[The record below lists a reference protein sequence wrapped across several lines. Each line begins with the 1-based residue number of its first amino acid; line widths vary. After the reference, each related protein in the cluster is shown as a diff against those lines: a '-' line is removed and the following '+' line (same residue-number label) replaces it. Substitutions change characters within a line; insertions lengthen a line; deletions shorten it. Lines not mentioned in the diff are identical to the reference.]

1 MRRAPLII
9 GLLMLATA
17 CAIPTGAWAGGY
29 TVINGPMPLISVG
42 PQAPARA
49 TGFAPAP
56 VPNQNIVAPRTTKVP
71 VPGEPEFVASLT
83 TTAQGPRQ
91 GDGYS
96 AGSRFSET
104 LQRGGRGIFG
114 GGAVPSIGLQVPLE
128 K

>member
-1 MRRAPLII
+1 MKRVPLIL
-9 GLLMLATA
+9 GLLLVA
-17 CAIPTGAWAGGY
+17 PSGAFAGGY
-29 TVINGPMPLISVG
+29 TVINGPMPLISAG
-42 PQAPARA
+42 PQAKQRP

-56 VPNQNIVAPRTTKVP
+56 VPNQNIVAPRTTMVP

-91 GDGYS
+91 GEGYS

-104 LQRGGRGIFG
+104 LQRGGRGLFG
-114 GGAVPSIGLQVPLE
+114 GGVAPSVGLQVPLE